1 MAILPAFAQ
10 NAYTVRNDTDVAPV
24 NQTVRNVNKYGA
36 YVDTAII
43 AHSVSMIANV
53 N

>member
-1 MAILPAFAQ
+1 MAILLAFAQ
-10 NAYTVRNDTDVAPV
+10 SVYTVKNDMDVAPV

-36 YVDTAII
+36 YVDTAIT

-53 N
+53 H